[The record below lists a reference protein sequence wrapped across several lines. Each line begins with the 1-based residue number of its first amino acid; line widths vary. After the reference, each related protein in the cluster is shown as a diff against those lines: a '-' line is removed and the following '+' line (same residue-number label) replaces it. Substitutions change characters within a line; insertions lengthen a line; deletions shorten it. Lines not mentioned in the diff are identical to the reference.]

1 MSQTPR
7 NARASA
13 SGKRAIDAIDV
24 DADDLSPAASKKPK
38 TSDSGSAFDK
48 PIVVD
53 HDDDAQAPPLAIA
66 ENASPPAPAPKPPT
80 LAAESRDA
88 LRAPQSVAASAA
100 APRAV
105 VSGESVLA
113 LIPRAHALSA
123 DAFRAALERDTR
135 SLAKEFPALA
145 SAVGPLAASTRG
157 RQNAATATS
166 DDKSTGRANRVQ
178 TKGGLCKMITIH
190 SRRSDCPESQFGP
203 LAFAAAAWCYKKK
216 QWSKFH
222 PLQLIAI
229 THLMLKRL
237 VSAMGS
243 GTACFTWSRRGTCL
257 LLREMQII
265 LDRDDQNQPGALQ
278 RPFSSFPL

>member
-1 MSQTPR
+1 MS
-7 NARASA
+7 
-13 SGKRAIDAIDV
+13 G
-24 DADDLSPAASKKPK
+24 
-38 TSDSGSAFDK
+38 
-48 PIVVD
+48 
-53 HDDDAQAPPLAIA
+53 AP
-66 ENASPPAPAPKPPT
+66 
-80 LAAESRDA
+80 
-88 LRAPQSVAASAA
+88 
-100 APRAV
+100 
-105 VSGESVLA
+105 SVLD
-113 LIPRAHALSA
+113 LILIAHALSA
-123 DAFRAALERDTR
+123 AAFREALERDTR
-135 SLAKEFPALA
+135 SLVNKFPALA

-166 DDKSTGRANRVQ
+166 DDKATGRANRVQ

-203 LAFAAAAWCYKKK
+203 LAFAAAAWCYEKK

-222 PLQLIAI
+222 PLQFVAIA
-229 THLMLKRL
+229 HLMLKRL

-265 LDRDDQNQPGALQ
+265 LDRDDENQPGALQ